1 MCAVYVSCVL
11 LGLGVLMAVH
21 VSVSK
26 LSYCFL
32 SDPKCSSSSSTG
44 SSKEGK
50 HHKEEVYL
58 VPVKL
63 SQEVGTAARR

>member
-1 MCAVYVSCVL
+1 MCCVCVVCIVGVGCVNGSSCECIQTL
-11 LGLGVLMAVH
+11 LL
-21 VSVSK
+21 
-26 LSYCFL
+26 FL
-32 SDPKCSSSSSTG
+32 PDPKCSSSSSTG